1 MPPPPAID
9 KWAALVAYDGAAREL
24 LARLK
29 YRNDRVAITWL
40 AAGMAKLAAAW
51 VRLSRP
57 GRTEVAVTWAP
68 TSTARRRARGFDQA
82 ELLARAVAR
91 RLGVPVLPLLVR
103 LPGPPQTG
111 RSGPERRRV
120 PGFGPARPAERAP
133 PRVILVDD
141 VATTGATLSAAG
153 RALRAAG
160 AQEVFALVAGR
171 RV

>member
-1 MPPPPAID
+1 MPPPPGID

-40 AAGMAKLAAAW
+40 AAGMAKLAAGW
-51 VRLSRP
+51 VARITPP
-57 GRTEVAVTWAP
+57 GRVAVTWAP
-68 TSTARRRARGFDQA
+68 TSPARRRARGFDQA

-91 RLGVPVLPLLVR
+91 RLGVPAVPLLVR
-103 LPGPPQTG
+103 LPGPAQTG
-111 RSGPERRRV
+111 RTGPERRRV
-120 PGFGPARPAERAP
+120 PGFRPARPAERAP

-153 RALRAAG
+153 RALHGAG
-160 AQEVFALVAGR
+160 AEEVFALVAGR